1 MCKNYIKLAP
11 ILGLILVAFGM
22 YYSASFTP
30 FMSTELKLH
39 SKTLTDKKFLLGRF
53 DYTQDSSFIKV
64 PTKYASKQVYIK
76 NEVFLKFK
84 QMFTDAEKEGVQLL
98 ILSGTRS
105 FKEQK
110 AIWEKKWEHYIVK
123 MDTLSCMKKIL
134 SYSSMPSTSRHHW
147 GTDLDLN
154 DLTNDYF
161 NSGKGLKIY
170 TWLKNNASKYGFCQV
185 YDDKSKSQRTGY
197 EMEKWHWSYLPL
209 SSIYLEDYKAQIS
222 YTDIEGFKGSY
233 LAKHKSIKMIQNFV
247 CGINKSC
254 LSN

>member
-84 QMFTDAEKEGVQLL
+84 QMCTDAEKEGVQLL

-110 AIWEKKWEHYIVK
+110 AIWEKKMGTLHCENGYIVLYEK
-123 MDTLSCMKKIL
+123 NSQLQLHAQYFK
-134 SYSSMPSTSRHHW
+134 TSL
-147 GTDLDLN
+147 GN
-154 DLTNDYF
+154 
-161 NSGKGLKIY
+161 
-170 TWLKNNASKYGFCQV
+170 
-185 YDDKSKSQRTGY
+185 
-197 EMEKWHWSYLPL
+197 
-209 SSIYLEDYKAQIS
+209 
-222 YTDIEGFKGSY
+222 
-233 LAKHKSIKMIQNFV
+233 
-247 CGINKSC
+247 
-254 LSN
+254 